1 VFSIKKGVITL
12 VKSDDV
18 DADEIKRKAD
28 CFDPNL
34 ADSSQNIHR
43 RVRRITG
50 NSWSSVIRR
59 HYFLGVKNNV
69 NL

>member
-34 ADSSQNIHR
+34 ADSSQEIHR
-43 RVRRITG
+43 GVRQITG
-50 NSWSSVIRR
+50 NSWSSVI
-59 HYFLGVKNNV
+59 
-69 NL
+69 